1 MIFKPK
7 ENMENGILLYGLTP
21 PKATN
26 SPDKLAE
33 IALKHCERI
42 QGRNID
48 AVVLYDIQDESQR
61 NNQDR
66 PFPFLPT
73 LDPIHYSEL
82 YMRNLKLPKIVYQ
95 CVGKYSSEEFA
106 RRLSSLPVEQYAL
119 VLVGSASQNQK
130 VHLPLAT
137 AYEIR
142 TQQRPDLL
150 LGGITIAERHRKK
163 QDEQFRIVNKMNA
176 GCRFFI
182 SQAVYDVEGCKNL
195 LSDYFY
201 YCSERQIQLVPMIVT
216 LTPCGSLKTLAF
228 MEWLGIHVPAWL
240 KNELS
245 HSNDILKESIQI
257 CYTIAEQIVEFCRKK
272 SLPFGFNIE
281 SVSIRKEEIDAS
293 IELVRMLEIL
303 LGRKKI
309 T

>member
-1 MIFKPK
+1 MFFKNL
-7 ENMENGILLYGLTP
+7 ENTKNGILLYGLTP

-33 IALKHCERI
+33 IALRHSERI
-42 QGRNID
+42 RERNID
-48 AVVLYDIQDESQR
+48 GVVLYDIQDESKR

-73 LDPIHYSEL
+73 LDPVHYCEL
-82 YMRNLKLPKIVYQ
+82 YMRGITLPKIVYQ
-95 CVGKYSSEEFA
+95 CVGKYSSEEFIK
-106 RRLSSLPVEQYAL
+106 RLGSLSAEQYSL
-119 VLVGSASQNQK
+119 VLVGSASQAQE
-130 VHLPLAT
+130 VRLSLDA
-137 AYEIR
+137 AYSIR
-142 TQQRPDLL
+142 AQTRPDLL
-150 LGGITIAERHRKK
+150 LGGIIIAERHRKK
-163 QDEQFRIVNKMNA
+163 QDEQLRIVKKIEA
-176 GCRFFI
+176 GCTFFI

-201 YCSERQIQLVPMIVT
+201 YCHEHELPLVPVVIT

-228 MEWLGIHVPAWL
+228 MEWLGIHVPDWL

-257 CYTIAEQIVEFCRKK
+257 CYAIAEQIVDFCNKK
-272 SLPFGFNIE
+272 RLTFGFNIE

-293 IELVRMLEIL
+293 IELVRMIESL
-303 LGRKKI
+303 LGR
-309 T
+309 

>member
-1 MIFKPK
+1 MIFKNIEK
-7 ENMENGILLYGLTP
+7 NVNGILLYGLTP

-33 IALKHCERI
+33 IALRHCERI
-42 QGRNID
+42 SGRNID
-48 AVVLYDIQDESQR
+48 AIVLYDIQDESLR
-61 NNQDR
+61 NNQVR

-82 YMRNLKLPKIVYQ
+82 YMRNLKLPQIVYQ
-95 CVGKYSSEEFA
+95 CIGKYSSEEFTK
-106 RRLSSLPVEQYAL
+106 RLVSLPDERYSL
-119 VLVGSASQNQK
+119 VLVGSASQTQK
-130 VHLPLAT
+130 VRLSLDT
-137 AYEIR
+137 AYEIK
-142 TQQRPDLL
+142 TQVRPDLQ

-163 QDEQFRIVNKMNA
+163 QDEQLRIVNKIKS
-176 GCRFFI
+176 GCSFFI

-201 YCSERQIQLVPMIVT
+201 FCCERQIQLVPMIIT

-228 MEWLGIHVPAWL
+228 MEWLGINVPAWL

-245 HSNDILKESIQI
+245 HSNDILKESIHI
-257 CYTIAEQIVEFCRKK
+257 CYTIAEQITEFCRKK
-272 SLPFGFNIE
+272 RIPFGFNVE

-293 IELVRMLEIL
+293 IELVGLIETL
-303 LGRKKI
+303 LGRK
-309 T
+309 

>member
-1 MIFKPK
+1 MLFKNNK
-7 ENMENGILLYGLTP
+7 EAENGILLYGLTP

-95 CVGKYSSEEFA
+95 CIGKYSSEEFM
-106 RRLSSLPVEQYAL
+106 RRLGTLPAEQYSL
-119 VLVGSASQNQK
+119 VLVGVASQTQK
-130 VHLPLAT
+130 ARLSLDT
-137 AYEIR
+137 AYKIKAR
-142 TQQRPDLL
+142 MRPDLL

-163 QDEQFRIVNKMNA
+163 QDEQLRIVNKMNA
-176 GCRFFI
+176 GCAFFI

-195 LSDYFY
+195 LSDYY
-201 YCSERQIQLVPMIVT
+201 YFCREQQVQMVPMIIT

-228 MEWLGIHVPAWL
+228 MEWLGIHVPVWL

-257 CYTIAEQIVEFCRKK
+257 CYSIAEQIVTFCKK
-272 SLPFGFNIE
+272 KGLPFGFNVE
-281 SVSIRKEEIDAS
+281 SVSIRKEEIEAS
-293 IELVRMLEIL
+293 IELVKMIEYL
-303 LGRKKI
+303 LGRK
-309 T
+309 